1 MILVQKDSCH
11 PLNQSDAKFM
21 TFSFAPIGRFG
32 FCGFGSMILNEL
44 NLAFTKS
51 LNGVSRLT
59 KMGENVNGNQNAKK
73 DYFF

>member
-1 MILVQKDSCH
+1 
-11 PLNQSDAKFM
+11 M
-21 TFSFAPIGRFG
+21 TFSFAPIARFG

-51 LNGVSRLT
+51 LNGVNRLT

-73 DYFF
+73 DYL